1 MLEVFLAQYGL
12 IAVFLGTFIEG
23 EIVVIA
29 AGVLASL
36 SGPDFFP
43 LFALPIVIAVVY
55 VATFCGDQFFFY
67 LGRKKGTAWLEKR
80 HRTHWRKRAEKV
92 HDLIHTHQYKI
103 LFGYRFLYGLR
114 IPTLFAMG
122 TSELSTKKFVIIN
135 LINSAVWTAIFV
147 LGGYF
152 FGDVFINIVDNAKAY
167 IREVLLIIG
176 IIALIV
182 WIVSIIR
189 NRQEYN

>member
-1 MLEVFLAQYGL
+1 MLEVILAQYGL
-12 IAVFLGTFIEG
+12 IAVFIGTFIEG

-36 SGPDFFP
+36 AFLS
-43 LFALPIVIAVVY
+43 LPMVFLVAFI
-55 VATFCGDQFFFY
+55 ATFLGDQFFFF
-67 LGRKKGTAWLEKR
+67 LGRKKGTQFLEKK
-80 HRTHWRKRAEKV
+80 HRVHWRRRVERV
-92 HDLIHTHQYKI
+92 HDLIHNHQNKI

-122 TSELSTKKFVIIN
+122 TSELSTKKFVILN
-135 LINSAVWTAIFV
+135 LLNSIVWTTIFV

-167 IREVLLIIG
+167 GREVLMVIGAIAVIIWV
-176 IIALIV
+176 ISL
-182 WIVSIIR
+182 WR
-189 NRQEYN
+189 NRKEYN